1 MTDANPTQDSI
12 TMAQLRNYVNALPS
26 RQKSEPVHFQYDD
39 MDTLRGEIDEFF
51 SYKDVSTFQQNQGYF
66 SRDYD
71 ENWLTSTVSDRESY
85 SQYLLGCLDQKTD
98 AKRLHAARQ
107 LIYISQGCYSSIAD
121 EDEHVHWIKEN
132 NILLRRLGALS
143 IYYDA
148 LRIACGKLVTDPTMT
163 HEVEIFVT
171 LLYMLIVSQESDG
184 PSYKTFMKDVASLEP
199 SLSVF
204 LYDQVTQ
211 RQAKAPQNYPLK
223 KVLLLLWKAL
233 RTTLGGS
240 EDFAE
245 LKNIARKL
253 LGSQPLASYGL
264 SQKADPLD
272 YVAYQDEMSQKYP
285 AFIPTTTQ
293 TDADGSVEGDMPVS
307 ASTIASILQHKTGS
321 SLPFKGGS
329 GPNGSNG
336 AGSINGG
343 SSKHGKGYNGGNGIH
358 GGFQPFIFP
367 AASMNSSTPR
377 SILEAEDLFSR
388 NMYISTATLQTY
400 FEKRLFLERRHSTL
414 DIEYLQQQQRQ
425 MKIQQQKGGS
435 SRPHSMASFFHG
447 VPSDDDA
454 SDGEQDQGDSSTDER
469 FRVTKEER
477 ERLQRTEH
485 IYTVPRM
492 AQIQV
497 SLLKT
502 LLVCIK
508 ITGSPNNKDGGAM
521 MSSSMGASSNNIA
534 SGALE
539 SLRLE
544 VDGKGPDN
552 EALTRVNELREHEI
566 MAKAVAS
573 ILLLQLQHFKI
584 YHVMAFE
591 YVCQLLI
598 DSNCLLLLL
607 KIFGNAENPG
617 NIHTKNEVTE
627 FNFFQSCSLIRM
639 LHDEPDPDRALDSI
653 RREALEDLGDP
664 LPANYVCR
672 RNMFTIIHLLR
683 VLQKLTKR
691 KTHRILLLVQYKSS
705 AILKRLLKTNQ
716 PDLQRY
722 VYKTLKS
729 QVSFLGR
736 KWRSSHMKVITGI
749 YLHCKSHLRDDW
761 ISGGADVERDLE
773 DALPAEQHLRQLIRH
788 YHDRVHPNALVP
800 DTGMLTKGGLGAGS
814 TNRRY
819 DWQEMYDAHA
829 SLPGVIMPSV
839 ATTAGSSA
847 QPRAEGAEDASNKSS
862 TTGAVEGDTQGEG
875 SNSSH
880 TSMSGNNK
888 NNNKNS
894 SSSSIGGGSDNTNLM
909 MMLSMGR
916 DLSLSNIE
924 LEPGFEDNYEDWLE
938 AEVFSDGAS
947 TVSSLNDWHDSLE
960 DLTTSLQDTS
970 LVDPTFQP
978 SPYLGPLDPYRGD
991 TISMTGGAGV
1001 PGWAT
1006 PAVMPSDDED
1016 EYPWQSPADE
1026 HAPTTSGGAHA
1037 WATDPAWWSQS
1048 HYTSF
1053 ADYVERQ
1060 YAGGG
1065 SMAVAQGAVHS
1076 DDPYDGDDMMG
1087 GVADDENQDT
1097 VGPSQFHLGSQSNS
1111 NNVIDVDAGIPK
1123 SLILDHQQRARQ
1135 SKLQWRVRKSAEGT
1149 EWIEDEDEN
1158 QSTLRQGYGV
1168 AVHEYGHGQQHQQ
1181 QQQQQHQQQLLWHD
1195 SRHGAADSDKSRR
1208 PPAHHARHIA
1218 QTGSSEHPIEQ

>member
-26 RQKSEPVHFQYDD
+26 RQKSEPVHFQYGD

-51 SYKDVSTFQQNQGYF
+51 SYKDVPTFQQNQEYF
-66 SRDYD
+66 SKEYD
-71 ENWLTSTVSDRESY
+71 EDWLASTVCDRESY
-85 SQYLLGCLDQKTD
+85 SQYLLGCLDQKAD

-107 LIYISQGCYSSIAD
+107 LIYIAQGCYASITD

-132 NILLRRLGALS
+132 NTMLRRLGALS
-143 IYYDA
+143 VYYDA
-148 LRIACGKLVTDPTMT
+148 LRIACGKLAVDPTMT
-163 HEVEIFVT
+163 HEVEMFVT
-171 LLYMLIVSQESDG
+171 LLYMLIVSQESDD
-184 PSYKTFMKDVASLEP
+184 PTYKSFMKDVASLEP

-223 KVLLLLWKAL
+223 KVLLLLWKSL

-240 EDFAE
+240 EDFPE
-245 LKNIARKL
+245 LKNIARKVM
-253 LGSQPLASYGL
+253 GSQPLASYGL

-285 AFIPTTTQ
+285 AFVPTAATTT
-293 TDADGSVEGDMPVS
+293 TPAETEKNGGDGSSPVP
-307 ASTIASILQHKTGS
+307 AVTIASVLKHKQGS
-321 SLPFKGGS
+321 SLSSKGGS
-329 GPNGSNG
+329 GQNGTNG
-336 AGSINGG
+336 AGSANGG
-343 SSKHGKGYNGGNGIH
+343 PYKHGKGYSGGNG
-358 GGFQPFIFP
+358 GSQPFVFP

-377 SILEAEDLFSR
+377 SILEAEDLFNR

-400 FEKRLFLERRHSTL
+400 YEKKLFLERRHSTV
-414 DIEYLQQQQRQ
+414 DIEYLQQQQRH
-425 MKIQQQKGGS
+425 MKRQQQKGGS
-435 SRPHSMASFFHG
+435 SRPHSMAAFFTD
-447 VPSDDDA
+447 VPSEDEA
-454 SDGEQDQGDSSTDER
+454 SDNENDQEGNTTPEHLK
-469 FRVTKEER
+469 VTKEER
-477 ERLQRTEH
+477 MRLERTEH
-485 IYTVPRM
+485 IYKEIVPRM

-508 ITGSPNNKDGGAM
+508 ITGSPGNKEANNVGAATN
-521 MSSSMGASSNNIA
+521 SMNTTIGT
-534 SGALE
+534 LE
-539 SLRLE
+539 SLRPE
-544 VDGKGPDN
+544 VDGKGPN
-552 EALTRVNELREHEI
+552 SEALTRVNELREHEI

-627 FNFFQSCSLIRM
+627 FNFFQSCSLMRM

-653 RREALEDLGDP
+653 RREALDDLGDP
-664 LPANYVCR
+664 LPASYICR

-716 PDLQRY
+716 PDLQKY

-800 DTGMLTKGGLGAGS
+800 DTGMLTKGGPGAGS

-829 SLPGVIMPSV
+829 LLPSIAMPSL
-839 ATTAGSSA
+839 ATTAGSSTQLRTEA
-847 QPRAEGAEDASNKSS
+847 CEDPSNRSS
-862 TTGAVEGDTQGEG
+862 AVPSVAEGDTHNEG
-875 SNSSH
+875 GASGH
-880 TSMSGNNK
+880 TTMG
-888 NNNKNS
+888 
-894 SSSSIGGGSDNTNLM
+894 SINTNDGDSTNLM

-924 LEPGFEDNYEDWLE
+924 LEPGFEQNYEDWLE
-938 AEVFSDGAS
+938 VEVFSDRAS
-947 TVSSLNDWHDSLE
+947 TVSSLHEWHDSLE
-960 DLTTSLQDTS
+960 DLTTNFQDTS
-970 LVDPTFQP
+970 LADPMFPPT
-978 SPYLGPLDPYRGD
+978 PYLGPLDPYQDD
-991 TISMTGGAGV
+991 TISLPGGGGGGPGV

-1016 EYPWQSPADE
+1016 GYPWQTSSDT
-1026 HAPTTSGGAHA
+1026 HAPTPSVTGEVDGWAAH
-1037 WATDPAWWSQS
+1037 PAWWS
-1048 HYTSF
+1048 
-1053 ADYVERQ
+1053 
-1060 YAGGG
+1060 
-1065 SMAVAQGAVHS
+1065 
-1076 DDPYDGDDMMG
+1076 
-1087 GVADDENQDT
+1087 
-1097 VGPSQFHLGSQSNS
+1097 
-1111 NNVIDVDAGIPK
+1111 
-1123 SLILDHQQRARQ
+1123 
-1135 SKLQWRVRKSAEGT
+1135 
-1149 EWIEDEDEN
+1149 
-1158 QSTLRQGYGV
+1158 
-1168 AVHEYGHGQQHQQ
+1168 
-1181 QQQQQHQQQLLWHD
+1181 
-1195 SRHGAADSDKSRR
+1195 
-1208 PPAHHARHIA
+1208 
-1218 QTGSSEHPIEQ
+1218 